1 MIGAAGSRDRAYSIC
16 AGIAPTGT
24 VSVRVFFH
32 RSHITQRHGH
42 SRLVRNSVFTATIL
56 PSLECSSSAKN
67 CQGRVGSRSG
77 VRIIMSKAKETVCGT
92 QIREK
97 VIGGAKQLPAAR
109 RAESAV
115 SERPACSGL

>member
-1 MIGAAGSRDRAYSIC
+1 M
-16 AGIAPTGT
+16 GIAPTGT

-42 SRLVRNSVFTATIL
+42 SRLVRNSVFTRTIS
-56 PSLECSSSAKN
+56 PSLERSSSEKN
-67 CQGRVGSRSG
+67 CQGRIGSRSG
-77 VRIIMSKAKETVCGT
+77 ERIIMSKAKETVAGT

-97 VIGGAKQLPAAR
+97 AIGGAKQLPAAR

-115 SERPACSGL
+115 SEKPASSSL